1 MRYTFLALLLLG
13 AAACAPQYT
22 ERTAEPGTTL
32 PVNEARF
39 AERPELLHMAF
50 RDSCQGPTD
59 SYAKLSG
66 DKARCQMIPPP
77 DVAAGLLVRFDGAL
91 DIPKIV
97 VERSTRAVEGG
108 YVVGIS
114 YFATVPKKSGNRQR
128 VYLRS
133 RDLDRTIE
141 RLFLAFGGTPL

>member
-1 MRYTFLALLLLG
+1 MRSYIWGLALLSS
-13 AAACAPQYT
+13 ACAPQYV
-22 ERTAEPGTTL
+22 ERTADPDAAL
-32 PVNEARF
+32 PINEARF
-39 AERPELLHMAF
+39 AERPERLHNAF

-59 SYAKLSG
+59 SYTVIGA

-91 DIPKIV
+91 AIPKII
-97 VERSTRAVEGG
+97 VERVTRQAEDN

-114 YFATVPKKSGNRQR
+114 YFATVPKKSGANQR

-141 RLFLAFGGTPL
+141 RLFRAFGGEPI

>member
-1 MRYTFLALLLLG
+1 MRFLILALPLLC
-13 AAACAPQYT
+13 AACAPQYT
-22 ERTAEPGTTL
+22 ERTAEPNAKL

-59 SYAKLSG
+59 SYANFG
-66 DKARCQMIPPP
+66 ANRARCQMIPPP

-91 DIPKIV
+91 DIPKII
-97 VERSTRAVEGG
+97 VERETRAADDGF
-108 YVVGIS
+108 VVGIS
-114 YFATVPKKSGNRQR
+114 YFATVPKKSGASQR

-141 RLFLAFGGTPL
+141 NLFRAFGGTPI